1 MAEKQSKQSPGIYRR
16 RIGDALVTVINDGF
30 LDMPLAIMR
39 GATKA
44 EMQGLLHD
52 AFGPPEPRITVNA
65 FVIETGKATVLVDAG
80 GGSTTIYSMGLLPDN
95 LMAAGFKPH
104 DFDAVL
110 LTHIHPDHSSGL
122 VDKNGQPMFPR
133 AEVVVHEDDFDFWS
147 NPVLRDGSVQAATPY
162 LKSAEMLLTTYEGRF
177 RKTRGGEVVPGIT
190 QLHLPGH
197 TPGHSG
203 YQLDSAGD
211 TLLIWGDT
219 VHVPEIQ
226 IPIPAVTSEFD
237 ISESRAVESRRRVF
251 EHAAS
256 GRVLVTGGHVHLPGF
271 AHVVPQGDG
280 FRLVPEVWAVTI

>member
-1 MAEKQSKQSPGIYRR
+1 MAEKQANQTPGFYRR
-16 RIGDALVTVINDGF
+16 RLGDALITVINDGF

-39 GATKA
+39 GATRD
-44 EMQGLLHD
+44 EMQGLLRD

-65 FVIETGKATVLVDAG
+65 FVIETHNKTVLVDAG
-80 GGSTTIYSMGLLPDN
+80 GGSTTIYSMGLLPEN
-95 LMAAGFKPH
+95 LAAAGFKPE
-104 DFDAVL
+104 DIDAVL

-122 VDKNGQPMFPR
+122 VDKGGGPLFPR
-133 AEVVVHEDDFDFWS
+133 AEIVVHEEDFDFWS
-147 NPVLRDGSVQAATPY
+147 NPALRDGSVPAATPY
-162 LKSAEMLLTTYEGRF
+162 LKPADMVLSTYRDRF
-177 RKTRGGEVVPGIT
+177 RKTRGGEVVPGIA

-203 YQLDSAGD
+203 YQIDSAGD

-226 IPIPAVTSEFD
+226 IPVPEVTSEFD
-237 ISESRAVESRRRVF
+237 ISEPKAVESRQKIF

-271 AHVVPQGDG
+271 AHVVPQGKG
-280 FRLVPEVWAVTI
+280 YRLVPEVWAVTL